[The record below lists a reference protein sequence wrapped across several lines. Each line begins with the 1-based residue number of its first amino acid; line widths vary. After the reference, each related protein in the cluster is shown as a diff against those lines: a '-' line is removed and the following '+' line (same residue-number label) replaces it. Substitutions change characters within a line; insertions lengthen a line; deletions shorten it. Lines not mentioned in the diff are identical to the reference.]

1 MHRQTL
7 QPGIVVG
14 IAFFQRPQGSNMRV
28 IINSCIKKKMYSLLF
43 LYRKRAREAKD
54 GFKRKKKEV
63 ATYFQFS
70 TAFFFP
76 FWYWKLFFS
85 VLTKFDLLKHYF
97 FFPKEWTDISNIG
110 EENEWLRKWSFS
122 RGHNIYNKNNL
133 LKIVQLFAKEP
144 LTFFMWDPKITKI
157 FYLEH
162 VLLISE
168 FILTDL
174 Y

>member
-1 MHRQTL
+1 
-7 QPGIVVG
+7 
-14 IAFFQRPQGSNMRV
+14 
-28 IINSCIKKKMYSLLF
+28 MYSLLF
-43 LYRKRAREAKD
+43 LYRKRARETKA
-54 GFKRKKKEV
+54 GFKRNKRSSKI
-63 ATYFQFS
+63 FS
-70 TAFFFP
+70 IQYSIFFP
-76 FWYWKLFFS
+76 LLVLEIIFQS
-85 VLTKFDLLKHYF
+85 VFTKFDLLKHYF

-122 RGHNIYNKNNL
+122 RVYNIYNKNYL
-133 LKIVQLFAKEP
+133 LKIIQLFAKEP
-144 LTFFMWDPKITKI
+144 LAFFMWDPKITKI

>member
-28 IINSCIKKKMYSLLF
+28 IINSSIKKKCIPCCLSIGREQEKQRMVLKEKKRSSNIFSIQYSI
-43 LYRKRAREAKD
+43 
-54 GFKRKKKEV
+54 
-63 ATYFQFS
+63 
-70 TAFFFP
+70 FFFP